1 MPKAESS
8 IVVAN
13 WMAFLALGAST
24 VVLMISA
31 FKYKGPVSTECISG
45 HPALARPC
53 PAGPRA

>member
-8 IVVAN
+8 IIVAN

-31 FKYKGPVSTECISG
+31 FKYKGPVS
-45 HPALARPC
+45 A
-53 PAGPRA
+53 